1 MEWTKEKLAAKS
13 PHDRAILYKNARR
26 LGTPAAFALVKMIEE
41 AGLPF
46 SDTACPTN
54 DNPLTIAIYDV
65 VFSVEGRAAAVDAVE
80 KGFPP
85 LAGVDPLLLNRLGVD
100 YGPHNM
106 TTSWA
111 GSMIA
116 QLMRSLG
123 YKQGGGNSPLPA
135 GCVARTGQ
143 KWMASARKQ

>member
-1 MEWTKEKLAAKS
+1 MVWTKEKLAAMS

-26 LGTPAAFALVKMIEE
+26 LRTPEAIALVKMIEE

-54 DNPLTIAIYDV
+54 DDPLTIAIYDV
-65 VFSVEGRAAAVDAVE
+65 VFSVRGRAAAVDAVG
-80 KGFPP
+80 KGLPP
-85 LAGVDPLLLNRLGVD
+85 LAGVDPLLLNALAGD

-106 TTSWA
+106 TTAVA

-116 QLMRSLG
+116 KLMRSLG
-123 YKQGGGNSPLPA
+123 YKEAGGNSPLPA

-143 KWMASARKQ
+143 KWKAANKKK